1 MTQDKSGSQDRA
13 ETRAA
18 RAAERADTA
27 GQVWEEVKAREA
39 ARDDQ
44 IVRLK
49 AERLAR
55 DAEDAAAPK
64 PAAKATKA
72 TKVAKR

>member
-1 MTQDKSGSQDRA
+1 MTQDDSRSQDRA

-18 RAAERADTA
+18 KAAERADTA
-27 GQVWEEVKAREA
+27 GQVWEEVREKEA
-39 ARDDQ
+39 TRDDK

-55 DAEDAAAPK
+55 DADEAAVKDAAK
-64 PAAKATKA
+64 PAKLKPA
-72 TKVAKR
+72 RG